1 MVSEKIRAMGAPH
14 WLLLFGVIGAAWG
27 LLYAM
32 ALPSDL
38 RAAGQVYGLDF
49 LTQLCVVTPD
59 AAGLLRVTLMWCLM
73 SAAMMTPT
81 VLPALATYDD
91 LAQTVP
97 GTNFTLLV
105 QAICWSGWGFPFL
118 QRCCKWGFLTPTLSA
133 CLATV
138 VRQPC
143 PACY

>member
-1 MVSEKIRAMGAPH
+1 MVSERIRAMGSRH
-14 WLLLFGVIGAAWG
+14 WLLLFGAIGTAWG

-38 RAAGQVYGLDF
+38 RAASQVYGLDF

-59 AAGLLRVTLMWCLM
+59 AAGLFRVTLMWCLM
-73 SAAMMTPT
+73 SAAMMAPT

-97 GTNFTLLV
+97 DTNFAHLFAGYLV
-105 QAICWSGWGFPFL
+105 VWLG
-118 QRCCKWGFLTPTLSA
+118 
-133 CLATV
+133 
-138 VRQPC
+138 
-143 PACY
+143 